1 MTSTAGAEP
10 ITAPG
15 KSSTPHSGPTWH
27 SPKEKSTLHACSPY
41 LGGEKRVV
49 GYYHG
54 VKSAS
59 VDLVVGAE
67 PGRQASRVRFNEVKA
82 GKRAE
87 VEFSVIDVDHGC
99 VVAAGPDE
107 VSEVPALV
115 SVNAVGCLDPTWV
128 FGSVAIPA
136 PVYEARER
144 HHRLAWTVPEGK
156 NLCYRVL
163 AATVDYRALMAW
175 LQNGSGPSPRISM
188 VYAYFRAS

>member
-1 MTSTAGAEP
+1 MGF
-10 ITAPG
+10 
-15 KSSTPHSGPTWH
+15 
-27 SPKEKSTLHACSPY
+27 
-41 LGGEKRVV
+41 
-49 GYYHG
+49 YHG
-54 VKSAS
+54 VTSTS

-67 PGRQASRVRFNEVKA
+67 PGQQASHVRLNEVKA

-87 VEFSVIDVDHGC
+87 VEFSVIDVEHGF

-107 VSEVPALV
+107 VAAVPTIV
-115 SVNAVGCLDPTWV
+115 SVNEVGCLDPTWV

-144 HHRLAWTVPEGK
+144 HHRLTWTVHEGK

-163 AATVDYRALMAW
+163 AETVDYRALMAW

-188 VYAYFRAS
+188 VYAYFRAR